1 MNALFLKDLADKT
14 RRGLRGRVEKGKS
27 GGGLCFGYDVA
38 NRVDGN
44 GELIRGERTINEGEA
59 VIVRRIFREFADG
72 KSPRAIARDLNAEG
86 MPGPRG
92 DIWMDTTIRGH
103 VNRGTGIIKIGR
115 ASCRES
121 VCQYV

>member
-59 VIVRRIFREFADG
+59 VLVRRIFREFADG
-72 KSPRAIARDLNAEG
+72 KSPRAIARELHAEG
-86 MPGPRG
+86 LPGPRG
-92 DIWMDTTIRGH
+92 ALWMENGSESCGERG
-103 VNRGTGIIKIGR
+103 RR
-115 ASCRES
+115 
-121 VCQYV
+121 

>member
-1 MNALFLKDLADKT
+1 MCPLSWQLLFFFSSRRRHTGCALVTGVQTCALPIS

-92 DIWMDTTIRGH
+92 DI
-103 VNRGTGIIKIGR
+103 
-115 ASCRES
+115 
-121 VCQYV
+121 